1 MDIEMKLG
9 ELNDCAMSVAFAMKK
24 YNDEDCSKY
33 NRMCE
38 RITEEI
44 TTYVND
50 LTEQV
55 THLRRVNSMLTAS
68 LFAQGE
74 VHVRGD

>member
-1 MDIEMKLG
+1 MNMDTETELKL
-9 ELNDCAMSVAFAMKK
+9 L
-24 YNDEDCSKY
+24 
-33 NRMCE
+33 RQQ
-38 RITEEI
+38 
-44 TTYVND
+44 VND